1 MWTYNSA
8 RTLEMSLPSIDRASS
23 KGNICHK
30 IAVDGGSEDSTQ
42 AELRSHGWL
51 VLEAPKK
58 GIPYQAN
65 YALKQVDTEFFAAF
79 EHDIILNP
87 NWFEKTSRLIAS
99 DETIGAVQGVRLYS
113 GSKTMRAI
121 EEWRYRENRLPVW
134 AFSIDNTL
142 LRTEAVK
149 LAGGFSDEDMA
160 SADTIL
166 RKDLFELGYK
176 WITDPTLISGH
187 YRKDFLEQFRH
198 QLGSLELAK
207 YYWNKPERS
216 ILSRVLS
223 ILGGNPINVLRMT
236 TQSRMLRVPLAWYI
250 LRLEIALYQNI
261 PHQGKFMK
269 PVPMDEWH
277 LDRFAHT
284 ILESG
289 KELQTANG
297 KLDLHSVPRDNCAWC
312 GQPARLTYKI
322 PTDWGNIRP
331 RLFSPTGRGF
341 LACSQDHARRIAER
355 VFTNA
360 FDYVTPLE
368 RIKGKLAS

>member
-1 MWTYNSA
+1 MWTYNSS

-23 KGNICHK
+23 RGNICHK

-42 AELRSHGWL
+42 AALRSHGWL

-65 YALKQVDTEFFAAF
+65 HALKQVDTEFFAAF

-121 EEWRYRENRLPVW
+121 EEWKYRMNRLPVW

-166 RKDLFELGYK
+166 RKNIFKLGYK

-207 YYWNKPERS
+207 YYWTKPERS
-216 ILSRVLS
+216 ILSRSLS
-223 ILGGNPINVLRMT
+223 MLGGNPINVLRMT
-236 TQSRMLRVPLAWYI
+236 AQSRMLRVPLAWYI

-261 PHQGKFMK
+261 PHQGKFVR

-277 LDRFAHT
+277 LATFVHV
-284 ILESG
+284 IMESG
-289 KELQTANG
+289 KELQTPDA
-297 KLDLHSVPRDNCAWC
+297 KLDPHSNPRNNCAWC
-312 GQPARLTYKI
+312 GHMARFSYKI

-331 RLFSPTGRGF
+331 KLFSRTGRGF
-341 LACSQDHARRIAER
+341 LACSDEHARRIAEK
-355 VFTNA
+355 VFTDA
-360 FDYVTPLE
+360 FDFVPPLE
-368 RIKGKLAS
+368 NIKSKPVS

>member
-8 RTLEMSLPSIDRASS
+8 RTLEMSLPSIDRASGR
-23 KGNICHK
+23 GNICHK

-42 AELRSHGWL
+42 ADLRSHGWL
-51 VLEAPKK
+51 VLQAPTK

-99 DETIGAVQGVRLYS
+99 DDTIGAVQGVRLYS

-121 EEWRYRENRLPVW
+121 EEWRYRANRLPVW

-160 SADTIL
+160 STDTIL
-166 RKDLFELGYK
+166 RKNMFKVGYK
-176 WITDPTLISGH
+176 WITDSTLVSGH

-207 YYWNKPERS
+207 YYWTKPERS

-223 ILGGNPINVLRMT
+223 MLGGNPINVLRMSA
-236 TQSRMLRVPLAWYI
+236 QSRMLRVPLAWYI

-261 PHQGKFMK
+261 PHQGKFVR

-277 LDRFAHT
+277 LAAFVHV

-289 KELQTANG
+289 KGLQTPDE
-297 KLDLHSVPRDNCAWC
+297 KLDPHSNPRDNCAWC
-312 GQPARLTYKI
+312 GHTARLSYKI

-331 RLFSPTGRGF
+331 RLFSRTGRGF
-341 LACSQDHARRIAER
+341 LACSDDHAMRIAER
-355 VFTNA
+355 VFTDA
-360 FDYVTPLE
+360 FDFVAPLE
-368 RIKGKLAS
+368 SIKSKPVS